1 MSEIYWITRLTSLSG
16 FFVAISILSTIA
28 IAVIMV
34 IYLYVKNE
42 SITNKWESDRE
53 FAKKFLEWLTP
64 IKNWTLGI
72 WIVSMIFAAF
82 LPNTKEM
89 LLIYGVGGTIDYIE
103 SNETVKQLP
112 DKCIEA
118 LNKYL
123 EDETQSR

>member
-28 IAVIMV
+28 TAVVMV
-34 IYLYVKNE
+34 LYLYVKHE
-42 SITNKWESDRE
+42 SITSKWESDIE
-53 FAKKFLEWLTP
+53 SAKRFLDWFTP

-72 WIVSMIFAAF
+72 WIVSCVFAAF

-103 SNETVKQLP
+103 SNEIVKQLP

>member
-1 MSEIYWITRLTSLSG
+1 MSEIYWITRLTSLSE
-16 FFVAISILSTIA
+16 FFVVISILSTLA

-42 SITNKWESDRE
+42 SITSKWESDRE
-53 FAKKFLEWLTP
+53 FTKKFLEWFTP
-64 IKNWTLGI
+64 IKNWTLVV
-72 WIVSMIFAAF
+72 WIVSIIFAAF

-123 EDETQSR
+123 DDETQSR